1 MKKKSWNLDF
11 EQWETKG
18 LLYEDELQEEKA
30 TSPGSPS
37 KYMTEPGLDPIL
49 LDSKAG
55 MLL

>member
-30 TSPGSPS
+30 TSATG
-37 KYMTEPGLDPIL
+37 TGQE
-49 LDSKAG
+49 AG
-55 MLL
+55 APRKFASRRAD